1 MLSVHLILKAAVNIY
16 ATKGDI
22 GITSG
27 DKFCAFM
34 EAYCKIPQGAQVGQ
48 SNLDFCAA
56 GAVIQSDPAGNRKL
70 NKAKS

>member
-1 MLSVHLILKAAVNIY
+1 MRFNTY

-22 GITSG
+22 GITSV

-34 EAYCKIPQGAQVGQ
+34 EAYYKIPEGAQFGP

-56 GAVIQSDPAGNRKL
+56 GAEIQSDPAGNRKL
-70 NKAKS
+70 NKAKA